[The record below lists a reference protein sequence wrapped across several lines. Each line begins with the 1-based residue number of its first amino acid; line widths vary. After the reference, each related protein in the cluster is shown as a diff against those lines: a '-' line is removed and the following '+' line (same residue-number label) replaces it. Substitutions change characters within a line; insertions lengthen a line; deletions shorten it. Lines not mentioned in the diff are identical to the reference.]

1 MRTIGMFMN
10 LTADD
15 REKVMRRNAFLSG
28 YTAEVANS
36 PDLQKV
42 KAILRHA
49 DRGVLENPEA
59 GQEDK
64 EYKNKANEL
73 ANQHLDIYLASCWP
87 TMHALINATTSSE
100 RIVVAGMFDPA
111 PPNGGYSPKVYGF
124 VSYDLSIAKLWVGK
138 LKSLYTKKGDQINKV
153 GVVYDRRALNTRS
166 QTLFGAINNAAMDN
180 NLGPAYPIDVRA
192 YNLRKLISDFAAS
205 NSAGGLIVPAGTF
218 TVIHRQ
224 DIISFVN
231 DEGILAIYPNRLYVA
246 NGGLLS
252 IGADLLDLYRQA
264 GIYAAKLLKKQVP
277 APQIKVNDQ
286 FEFVVNSKVAKKQ
299 LHQTSNDQVLNDP
312 DLVIDQD

>member
-1 MRTIGMFMN
+1 
-10 LTADD
+10 
-15 REKVMRRNAFLSG
+15 
-28 YTAEVANS
+28 
-36 PDLQKV
+36 
-42 KAILRHA
+42 
-49 DRGVLENPEA
+49 
-59 GQEDK
+59 
-64 EYKNKANEL
+64 
-73 ANQHLDIYLASCWP
+73 
-87 TMHALINATTSSE
+87 
-100 RIVVAGMFDPA
+100 
-111 PPNGGYSPKVYGF
+111 
-124 VSYDLSIAKLWVGK
+124 
-138 LKSLYTKKGDQINKV
+138 
-153 GVVYDRRALNTRS
+153 
-166 QTLFGAINNAAMDN
+166 MDN
-180 NLGPAYPIDVRA
+180 NLAPAYPIDVRA
-192 YNLRKLISDFAAS
+192 YNLRKLILDFAAS

-218 TVIHRQ
+218 TAIHRQ

-299 LHQTSNDQVLNDP
+299 LHQASNDQVLNDA